1 MGVDSS
7 FWHSRWAQ
15 GRIAFHEGKPNV
27 HLVNHQARLGTGKR
41 VFVPLCGKAED
52 LAWLASREQEVVGVE
67 LVEVAVSD
75 FFDERSV
82 KPTITRRGRFNQYS
96 ADNITLL
103 AGDFFDLTP
112 EILGPV
118 DAFYGRSAVTA
129 LPSELRRPYAQRV
142 CELMPAGAPGLI
154 VTVEYP
160 QHRMKGPPF
169 SVPEAELR
177 AIYER
182 PMECLAEVPAEDPR
196 LAPLGAVE
204 KCFFIQ
210 F

>member
-1 MGVDSS
+1 M
-7 FWHSRWAQ
+7 
-15 GRIAFHEGKPNV
+15 

-52 LAWLASREQEVVGVE
+52 LAYLAAREQEVVGVE

-75 FFDERSV
+75 FFEERSV
-82 KPTITRRGRFNQYS
+82 KPTITRRGRFNQYT

-112 EILGPV
+112 EVLGPV
-118 DAFYGRSAVTA
+118 DALYARAAVIA
-129 LPSELRRPYAQRV
+129 LPPELRGPYVKKV
-142 CELMPAGAPGLI
+142 CELMPAGAPGMI
-154 VTVEYP
+154 ITMEYP

-177 AIYER
+177 ALYAR
-182 PMECLAEVPAEDPR
+182 PMECIAEVPAEDLR

-204 KCFFIQ
+204 KCFFIR